1 MSECKHSSLLFRSVD
16 TVKFKYRPPPK
27 RQRLD
32 ALRVSQPAQ
41 KKRKTDH
48 GNHPELDGKTTK
60 AAEVVL
66 PPETIFPAPMTV
78 PDDEL
83 ALDPK
88 YPPQPVQEWL
98 DADYRNHVTAGRNVI
113 YVAAP
118 PRIPKG
124 LSHVNKWTIP
134 ATAPAS
140 QESNAAPLEGNVSS
154 TPLPSIGNVIEY
166 LQAFYHGLEVKLLK
180 DPALEWV
187 AWESSGKPSK
197 SKKGRKDSRIPD
209 CIGLLTGKEM
219 IRVQSRPSPDGV
231 FSGQL
236 NQNHLL
242 EVAIDIVPKDAYA
255 LLMVLHH
262 DLYEDEDDDFC
273 CGRAYGGSRVAV
285 VSTARYRPEL
295 DAKQKIDLAHVWP
308 ASHCARYV
316 GSFFSNKTPATAV
329 EDKDHPLNALQRHPG
344 SAIAAAVGAH
354 NKLPTPS
361 SPSELSALW
370 LGRIC
375 KTASHEIGHC
385 FGMDHC
391 VYWACSLQGTSHIT
405 EDHRQPPYLCPVD
418 LAKVLRATGADEVE
432 RYKALMK
439 FCDKW
444 KGDRMF
450 AAYGAWIRSLLEY
463 YQRS

>member
-1 MSECKHSSLLFRSVD
+1 MPECKHSSLFFGPVD
-16 TVKFKYRPPPK
+16 TVQSKYRQPTEK
-27 RQRLD
+27 QRRD
-32 ALRVSQPAQ
+32 ALKVLQPAQ
-41 KKRKTDH
+41 KKRKIDP
-48 GNHPELDGKTTK
+48 GNHHELGGSATNT
-60 AAEVVL
+60 AEVVL
-66 PPETIFPAPMTV
+66 PPETIFPPPVTV
-78 PDDEL
+78 PGDEL
-83 ALDPK
+83 ALYPK

-98 DADYRNHVTAGRNVI
+98 DADYRNHVTAGRTTI

-118 PRIPKG
+118 PRVPKG
-124 LSHVNKWTIP
+124 LSHVNKWTLP
-134 ATAPAS
+134 AT
-140 QESNAAPLEGNVSS
+140 ESNAALSDGNASP
-154 TPLPSIGNVIEY
+154 TPSPSIEDVIEY

-180 DPALEWV
+180 DSALEWV
-187 AWESSGKPSK
+187 AWESSEKPRK
-197 SKKGRKDSRIPD
+197 SKRSGKGPKTPD
-209 CIGLLTGKEM
+209 CIGLSTGKEI

-295 DAKQKIDLAHVWP
+295 DAKQKIDLSHVWP
-308 ASHCARYV
+308 ASHCSRYI

-329 EDKDHPLNALQRHPG
+329 DDKDHPLNALNRYPG
-344 SAIAAAVGAH
+344 SAIVAAVVAH
-354 NKLPTPS
+354 SNLPTPS
-361 SPSELSALW
+361 SPSELCALW

-418 LAKVLRATGADEVE
+418 LAKVLRATGADEEE
-432 RYKALMK
+432 RYNALLK
-439 FCDKW
+439 VCDKW
-444 KGDRMF
+444 NGDRMF
-450 AAYGAWIRSLLEY
+450 AAYGAWIRMLLEY